1 MSAHDAWLLSGAPVP
16 PSRLEGFLAAP
27 VLPTRG
33 HSARSGRE
41 VLEVLAPAMTDGL
54 PVSTALLA
62 AQRLPGA
69 AAALAADMADVIDTG
84 ATLES
89 AVRAFPTAFPRDI
102 ARTLGALTSAVP
114 LSQALSATVPLAQ
127 AHSELH
133 TATVRRRLEIGAI
146 ATAATLF
153 AILATVLA
161 SSPMPGWGTA
171 ATHIAQFAALAATLY
186 ALAASAGA
194 RLFGRR
200 GDGRVERLV
209 DPDLSLARGLAM
221 QSAFRV
227 LGTLVGAGVPAHV
240 ALQAAAVGTADADLA
255 ADLGQAALDAR
266 DGMSLVDALG
276 AHSEVAFAPAL
287 LGAVTGPSQG
297 GALTSFC
304 ALGVRTTFRHALLP
318 GALAL
323 TAWVATLLAAFS
335 LI

>member
-16 PSRLEGFLAAP
+16 SSRLEGFLAAP
-27 VLPTRG
+27 VLPARG

-41 VLEVLAPAMTDGL
+41 VLEVLAPAMTDGV

-69 AAALAADMADVIDTG
+69 AAALAADMAAVIDTG

-89 AVRAFPTAFPRDI
+89 AVRAFPTAFPRHI

-114 LSQALSATVPLAQ
+114 LSQALSATIPLAQ
-127 AHSELH
+127 AHTELH

-146 ATAATLF
+146 ATATTLF

-161 SSPMPGWGTA
+161 ASPMPGWGTA

-194 RLFGRR
+194 RLFGGR
-200 GDGRVERLV
+200 GRLAERLV
-209 DPDLSLARGLAM
+209 DPDSSLARGLAM

-255 ADLGQAALDAR
+255 ADLGHAALDAR

-276 AHSEVAFAPAL
+276 AHSAVGFVPAL

-304 ALGVRTTFRHALLP
+304 ALGARATFRHALLP